1 MFRHGQELHVT
12 AYAAQKIVYLAS
24 ASRRAGVYGGEGVVL
39 HAVALQE
46 IDGGHHAVERSAA
59 LSVGTES
66 VVYVA
71 RTVDRYSD

>member
-12 AYAAQKIVYLAS
+12 AYAVQKIVYLAS
-24 ASRRAGVYGGEGVVL
+24 APRRAGVHGGEGVVL

-46 IDGGHHAVERSAA
+46 FDRGHHAVERSAA